1 MGVCDKRF
9 IVGES
14 TVELWFEVCLPQ
26 THRATTATC
35 LFMSSLSGL
44 QLKLLYVSA
53 DVCYTSPIGDILRP
67 FGFNV
72 FSPPHLA
79 RSQESEFVSAKNP
92 KPLAKT
98 LKPVKEHSRLQ
109 RRAIDSPNVDR
120 VVGAQRMVPGVI

>member
-9 IVGES
+9 IVGER

-35 LFMSSLSGL
+35 LFMSCLSGL
-44 QLKLLYVSA
+44 QLQLPCVSV
-53 DVCYTSPIGDILRP
+53 DVCYTNPVGDIFRP

-72 FSPPHLA
+72 FSPLHLA
-79 RSQESEFVSAKNP
+79 RSQESEFMSAKNP

-109 RRAIDSPNVDR
+109 QWAIDSPNVDG